1 MKKLPVIIVIG
12 FCLSF
17 PQKVM
22 SQSDKE
28 AFSILD
34 RFSARAL
41 NAPSVSMKF
50 DMITVNQA
58 EGTTARVSGSAV
70 INRDKYRIDL
80 KDNIIWFNGE
90 QSWNYL
96 PNENEVT
103 ISRPDKKDDSFQ
115 SHPSA
120 LFSMYR
126 KGYKTRLLE
135 DNQDSYLIDLYP
147 EDINSDHIRIR
158 LNISKPALDL
168 KSLEYKY
175 KNGITVTL
183 DVNSFD
189 LKQKPDP
196 SSFVFLPEKYR
207 GVEIIDLR

>member
-1 MKKLPVIIVIG
+1 MKEFLVLVG
-12 FCLSF
+12 FCLLV
-17 PQKVM
+17 PLNVR

-34 RFSARAL
+34 RFSARAR

-58 EGTTARVSGSAV
+58 EGTTARVSGSAI
-70 INRDKYRIDL
+70 INHDKYRLDL

-158 LNISKPALDL
+158 LSLTKPALDL

-183 DVNSFD
+183 DINSFD

-196 SSFVFLPEKYR
+196 SAFVFSPGKYS
-207 GVEIIDLR
+207 GVEIVDLR